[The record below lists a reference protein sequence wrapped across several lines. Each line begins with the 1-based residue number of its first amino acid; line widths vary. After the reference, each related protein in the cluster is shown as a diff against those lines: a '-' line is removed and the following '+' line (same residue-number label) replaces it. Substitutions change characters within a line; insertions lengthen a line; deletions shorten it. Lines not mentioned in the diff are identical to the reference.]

1 MSKKSET
8 ILTKI
13 LSSGGEIKAE
23 SQKQK
28 EVAALAEELGLTFFS
43 ADCDKARNRSA
54 ILRALA
60 KAVDYPVFFGN
71 NMDALLD
78 CLGETLLDQK
88 KGMVLWIKN
97 LHSGDPTL
105 AEDARDIQGIL
116 NDTLEFAADKDR
128 IFVYSIE
135 HVGKH
140 SDPEPGVAPA
150 PYAESQGAESQS
162 K

>member
-1 MSKKSET
+1 MSKKSEQA
-8 ILTKI
+8 LTTI
-13 LSSGGEIKAE
+13 LSSGGEIKPNA
-23 SQKQK
+23 QKQE
-28 EVAALAEELGLTFFS
+28 EVAALAEKMGLTFF
-43 ADCDKARNRSA
+43 AANCDKARNRSA

-88 KGMVLWIKN
+88 KGMVLWINN
-97 LHSGDPTL
+97 LHSGDPSLSDDTQ
-105 AEDARDIQGIL
+105 DIQGIL
-116 NDTLEFAADKDR
+116 NDTLEFATDKER
-128 IFVYSIE
+128 VFVYSIE

-150 PYAESQGAESQS
+150 PYGESQV

>member
-1 MSKKSET
+1 MSKKSEST
-8 ILTKI
+8 LKTI
-13 LSSGGEIKAE
+13 LSSGGEIKADAHKLE
-23 SQKQK
+23 
-28 EVAALAEELGLTFFS
+28 EVAALAEEMGLTFYA

-54 ILRALA
+54 ILRALS

-78 CLGETLLDQK
+78 CLGETLLEQK
-88 KGMVLWIKN
+88 KGMVLWIEN
-97 LHSGDPTL
+97 LHSGDPSLVADTQ
-105 AEDARDIQGIL
+105 DILGIL
-116 NDTLEFAADKDR
+116 NDTLEYATDKER
-128 IFVYSIE
+128 VFVYAIE

-150 PYAESQGAESQS
+150 PYAESQS

>member
-1 MSKKSET
+1 MSKKSDST
-8 ILTKI
+8 LTAI
-13 LSSGGEIKAE
+13 LSSGGEILANAG
-23 SQKQK
+23 KQE
-28 EVAALAEELGLTFFS
+28 EVAALAEEMGLTFFA

-97 LHSGDPTL
+97 LHSGDPSL
-105 AEDARDIQGIL
+105 AEDAQNIQGIL
-116 NDTLEFAADKDR
+116 NDTLEFATDKER
-128 IFVYSIE
+128 VFVYSIE
-135 HVGKH
+135 HAGKH

-150 PYAESQGAESQS
+150 PYAESQG

>member
-1 MSKKSET
+1 MSKKSEN
-8 ILTKI
+8 ILTTI
-13 LSSGGEIKAE
+13 LSSGGEIKAKTE
-23 SQKQK
+23 KME
-28 EVAALAEELGLTFFS
+28 EVASLAEEMGLAFFA

-97 LHSGDPTL
+97 LHSGDPSL
-105 AEDARDIQGIL
+105 AEDAQDIQGIL
-116 NDTLEFAADKDR
+116 KDTLEFATDKER

-150 PYAESQGAESQS
+150 PYAESQG